1 MNRIDLSQ
9 DRIQLTSATAKMG
22 PMLIVVGLAL
32 LGLSVALGAGVGWNT
47 FWKSY
52 LIGFMASVGIALGAL
67 FFVMLQHITRS
78 GWSITVRRLAEGIAR
93 NLSWMWILFVPILV
107 MVLKGDGSL
116 LYQWGDEYLMEHDH
130 LLHKKATYLSP
141 AFWSARAIFYL
152 LVWAVLGWLYFK
164 WSTNQDRDGDV
175 KWTHRMQ
182 QWAPLGII
190 LYGVTQ
196 SYAAIDW
203 MMTLQPKWF
212 STMFPVYYFAS
223 TMCGFFCA
231 IILFA
236 RYMQRTGHLK
246 QAISVEHYHDLGKWL
261 FGLGV
266 VFWAYIGFSQYM
278 LIWYAN
284 LPVETSWYI
293 VRQLGGWAPVS
304 LLLLF
309 GHFVVPF
316 VLLITR
322 WTKRWRFTLPLI
334 ACWLMLMFFVDICWI
349 ILPVVPEAAMAAATT
364 YNELA
369 RQVASGEVSVGFGF
383 SIVNVTCLVGMMACL
398 TGGTIFNLRSYNLVA
413 NKDPRLDEALSFEN
427 A

>member
-22 PMLIVVGLAL
+22 PILIVVGLAL

-52 LIGFMASVGIALGAL
+52 LIGFMASAGIALGAL

-349 ILPVVPEAAMAAATT
+349 VLPVVPEAAMAAATT

-369 RQVASGEVSVGFGF
+369 RQVASGEVSVGYGF